1 MASDD
6 KKLPAEER
14 VRRSVARTLGNTLF
28 ALVLLGLAAGWAW
41 LGFYQLG
48 NGQAAIILRFGRH
61 VDTVGDPG
69 LRWHLP
75 PPLESHEIVN
85 VNEVVREEFGA
96 RPKTPGAAAA
106 NEARAEATMQTSDNN
121 IVEVG
126 FVVQYVVKD
135 AFAARYRLADPRA
148 TLRDAA
154 QAAVREIVGHMT
166 IDDVLSKQRGQVA
179 GESQELLQ
187 RILDDYDAGVTITS
201 IELQDVHAPEPVRAA
216 FDDVVGAAQDA
227 NRLVNEA
234 EGYRNEILPGARAE
248 AVELTEA
255 ANGYR
260 EARVAEATG
269 EAQRFAALELEHRR
283 APQVTEKRL
292 YLETMESV
300 LPTAEKVVIEPGAA
314 GLLPYLPLLLETAGG
329 KP

>member
-1 MASDD
+1 
-6 KKLPAEER
+6 
-14 VRRSVARTLGNTLF
+14 
-28 ALVLLGLAAGWAW
+28 
-41 LGFYQLG
+41 
-48 NGQAAIILRFGRH
+48 
-61 VDTVGDPG
+61 VGEPG

-75 PPLESHEIVN
+75 PPIETHEILN

-96 RPKTPGAAAA
+96 KDLPPGPDAD
-106 NEARAEATMQTSDNN
+106 EARAEATMQTSDNN
-121 IVEVG
+121 IVELG
-126 FVVQYVVKD
+126 FGVQYVVKD
-135 AFAARYRLADPRA
+135 AFAARYRLADPRD

-166 IDDVLSKQRGQVA
+166 IDDVLSKQRGRVA

-201 IELQDVHAPEPVRAA
+201 IELQEVHAPQPVRAA

-255 ANGYR
+255 ASGYR

-269 EAQRFAALELEHRR
+269 EAQRFVALQLEHQR

-300 LPTAEKVVIEPGAA
+300 LPNAEKVVIEPGAA
-314 GLLPYLPLLLETAGG
+314 GLLPYLPLLREASGG

>member
-1 MASDD
+1 MARKDEN
-6 KKLPAEER
+6 LGAEER

-28 ALVLLGLAAGWAW
+28 ALVLLALAAGWAW
-41 LGFYQLG
+41 LGVYQLG
-48 NGQAAIILRFGRH
+48 PGQAAIILRMGRH

-69 LRWHLP
+69 LQWHLP
-75 PPLESHEIVN
+75 PPLETHEIVN
-85 VNEVVREEFGA
+85 VQEITREEFGG
-96 RPKTPGAAAA
+96 RGAAGAR
-106 NEARAEATMQTSDNN
+106 EDARAEASMQTSDNN
-121 IVEVG
+121 IVQLG

-135 AFAARYRLADPRA
+135 AFASRYRLAEPRA

-154 QAAVREIVGHMT
+154 QAAVREVVGRMT
-166 IDDVLSKQRGQVA
+166 IDDVLSKRRGQVA

-187 RILDDYDAGVTITS
+187 RILDDYDAGVTVTS
-201 IELQDVHAPEPVRAA
+201 IELQDVQAPEPVRAA

-260 EARVAEATG
+260 EARVAEASG
-269 EAQRFAALELEHRR
+269 EAQRFLALQREHSR
-283 APQVTEKRL
+283 APEVTEKRL

-300 LPTAEKVVIEPGAA
+300 LPEAEKVIIEPGAA
-314 GLLPYLPLLLETAGG
+314 GLLPYLPLVRDAVGG

>member
-1 MASDD
+1 MAREDR
-6 KKLPAEER
+6 KLPAEER

-28 ALVLLGLAAGWAW
+28 ALLLLALAAGWAW

-75 PPLESHEIVN
+75 PPLEVHEILN

-96 RPKTPGAAAA
+96 RDKAAGPADD
-106 NEARAEATMQTSDNN
+106 EARAEATMQTSDNN
-121 IVEVG
+121 IVELG

-154 QAAVREIVGHMT
+154 QAAVREVVGRMT

-187 RILDDYDAGVTITS
+187 RILDDYEAGVTITS
-201 IELQDVHAPEPVRAA
+201 IELQEVHAPEPVRAA

-255 ANGYR
+255 ASGYR

-269 EAQRFAALELEHRR
+269 EAQRFVALQLEHQR

-300 LPTAEKVVIEPGAA
+300 LPSAEKVVIEPGVA
-314 GLLPYLPLLLETAGG
+314 GLLPYLPLLRDATGG

>member
-1 MASDD
+1 MASEDR
-6 KKLPAEER
+6 KLPAEER

-28 ALVLLGLAAGWAW
+28 ALVLLALLAGWAW

-48 NGQAAIILRFGRH
+48 NGQAAIVLRLGRH
-61 VDTVGDPG
+61 VDTVGEPG

-75 PPLESHEIVN
+75 PPLETHEIVN

-96 RPKTPGAAAA
+96 RGKAKGAAAD
-106 NEARAEATMQTSDNN
+106 EARGEATMQTSDNN

-126 FVVQYVVKD
+126 FVVQYVFKD
-135 AFAARYRLADPRA
+135 AFAARYRLGDPHA
-148 TLRDAA
+148 TLRDAS
-154 QAAVREIVGHMT
+154 QAAVREVVGRMT
-166 IDDVLSKQRGQVA
+166 IDDVLSKQRGLVA

-187 RILDDYDAGVTITS
+187 RILDDYGAGVTIKS
-201 IELQDVHAPEPVRAA
+201 IELLEVHAPDPVRAA

-234 EGYRNEILPGARAE
+234 EGYRNEVLPGARAQAAE
-248 AVELTEA
+248 ATES

-269 EAQRFAALELEHRR
+269 EAQRFAALEQAYR
-283 APQVTEKRL
+283 AAPDVTRKRL

-300 LPTAEKVVIEPGAA
+300 LPNAEKVVIEPGAA
-314 GLLPYLPLLLETAGG
+314 SVLPYLPLRREAAGG

>member
-1 MASDD
+1 MAREDP
-6 KKLPAEER
+6 KLGAEER

-28 ALVLLGLAAGWAW
+28 ALVLLALAAGWAW

-48 NGQAAIILRFGRH
+48 PGQAAIILRLGRH

-69 LRWHLP
+69 LQWHLP
-75 PPLESHEIVN
+75 TPLETHEIVN
-85 VNEVVREEFGA
+85 VQEIAREEFGA
-96 RPKTPGAAAA
+96 RSTAEGAAR
-106 NEARAEATMQTSDNN
+106 EDARAEASMQTSDNN
-121 IVEVG
+121 IVQLG

-135 AFAARYRLADPRA
+135 AFASRYRLAEPRA

-154 QAAVREIVGHMT
+154 QAAVREVVGRMT
-166 IDDVLSKQRGQVA
+166 IDDVLSKRRGQVA

-187 RILDDYDAGVTITS
+187 RILDDYDAGVTVTS
-201 IELQDVHAPEPVRAA
+201 IELQDVQAPEPVRAA

-248 AVELTEA
+248 GVELTEA
-255 ANGYR
+255 ASGYR

-269 EAQRFAALELEHRR
+269 EAQRFVALQQEHRR
-283 APQVTEKRL
+283 APEVTEKRL

-300 LPTAEKVVIEPGAA
+300 LPNAEKVVIEPGAA
-314 GLLPYLPLLLETAGG
+314 GLLPYLPLLRDTAGG
-329 KP
+329 KR

>member
-1 MASDD
+1 MAREDAN
-6 KKLPAEER
+6 LGTEER

-48 NGQAAIILRFGRH
+48 PGQAAVILRLGRH
-61 VDTVGDPG
+61 VDTVGDAG
-69 LRWHLP
+69 LQWHLP
-75 PPLESHEIVN
+75 VPLETHEIVN
-85 VNEVVREEFGA
+85 VDEIEREEFGA
-96 RPKTPGAAAA
+96 RSAAEGTARE
-106 NEARAEATMQTSDNN
+106 EARAEASMQTSDNN
-121 IVEVG
+121 IVQLG
-126 FVVQYVVKD
+126 FVVQYMVKD
-135 AFAARYRLADPRA
+135 AFAARYRLAEPRA

-154 QAAVREIVGHMT
+154 QAAVREVVGRMT
-166 IDDVLSKQRGQVA
+166 IDDVLSKRRGQVA

-187 RILDDYDAGVTITS
+187 RILDDYEAGVTVTS
-201 IELQDVHAPEPVRAA
+201 IELQDVQAPEPVRAA

-248 AVELTEA
+248 AVELIEA

-260 EARVAEATG
+260 EARVAESTG
-269 EAQRFAALELEHRR
+269 EAQRFVALEREYRK
-283 APQVTEKRL
+283 APEVTEKRL

-300 LPTAEKVVIEPGAA
+300 LPSAEKVIIEPGAA
-314 GLLPYLPLLLETAGG
+314 GLLPYLPLVRDAAGG
-329 KP
+329 RQ

>member
-1 MASDD
+1 MAREDRN
-6 KKLPAEER
+6 LGAEER

-28 ALVLLGLAAGWAW
+28 ILVLLALAAGWAW

-48 NGQAAIILRFGRH
+48 RGQAAVILRLGRH
-61 VDTVGDPG
+61 VDTVGDAG
-69 LRWHLP
+69 LQWHLP
-75 PPLESHEIVN
+75 PPLETHEIVN
-85 VNEVVREEFGA
+85 VSEVIREEFGA
-96 RPKTPGAAAA
+96 RGKAEGAAAE
-106 NEARAEATMQTSDNN
+106 EARAEASMQTSDNN
-121 IVEVG
+121 IVELG

-135 AFAARYRLADPRA
+135 AFASRYQLAEPRA

-154 QAAVREIVGHMT
+154 QAAVREVVGHMT

-179 GESQELLQ
+179 GASQELLQ
-187 RILDDYDAGVTITS
+187 QVLDDYGAGVSVSS

-216 FDDVVGAAQDA
+216 FDDVVGAGQDA

-248 AVELTEA
+248 AVELVEA

-260 EARVAEATG
+260 EARVAEASG
-269 EAQRFAALELEHRR
+269 EAQRFLALEQEHRK
-283 APQVTEKRL
+283 APEVTEKRL

-300 LPTAEKVVIEPGAA
+300 LPNAETVIIEPGAA
-314 GLLPYLPLLLETAGG
+314 GLLPYLPLVRDAAGG

>member
-1 MASDD
+1 MAREDR
-6 KKLPAEER
+6 KLPAEER
-14 VRRSVARTLGNTLF
+14 VQRSVARTLGNTLF

-61 VDTVGDPG
+61 VDTVGEPG

-75 PPLESHEIVN
+75 PPIETHEILN

-96 RPKTPGAAAA
+96 KDLPPGPDAD
-106 NEARAEATMQTSDNN
+106 EARAEATMQTSDNN
-121 IVEVG
+121 IVELG

-135 AFAARYRLADPRA
+135 AFAARYRLADPRD

-166 IDDVLSKQRGQVA
+166 IDDVLSKQRGRVA

-201 IELQDVHAPEPVRAA
+201 IELQEVHAPQPVRAA

-255 ANGYR
+255 ASGYR

-269 EAQRFAALELEHRR
+269 EAQRFVALQLEHQR

-300 LPTAEKVVIEPGAA
+300 LPNAEKVVIEPGAA
-314 GLLPYLPLLLETAGG
+314 GLLPYLPLLREASGG

>member
-1 MASDD
+1 MARAD
-6 KKLPAEER
+6 KNLGAEER

-28 ALVLLGLAAGWAW
+28 ALVLLALAAGWAW
-41 LGFYQLG
+41 LGFFQLG

-75 PPLESHEIVN
+75 PPLEVHEILN

-96 RPKTPGAAAA
+96 RGKPSGAAAD
-106 NEARAEATMQTSDNN
+106 EARAEATMQTSDNN
-121 IVEVG
+121 IVELG

-154 QAAVREIVGHMT
+154 QAAVREVVGRMT

-201 IELQDVHAPEPVRAA
+201 IELQEVHAPEPVRAA

-248 AVELTEA
+248 AVELTESA
-255 ANGYR
+255 SGYR

-269 EAQRFAALELEHRR
+269 EAQRFVALQLEHQR

-300 LPTAEKVVIEPGAA
+300 LPSAEKVVIEPGAA
-314 GLLPYLPLLLETAGG
+314 GLLPYLPLLREATGG